1 MVPGSRDSAGEA
13 RAESCSNRSDVAT
26 PGTWGEQL
34 SRRGG
39 GVGALEAGGGWGGVT
54 ACVVLA
60 PGSHCRVGRRCKAG
74 TPVNT
79 QIRKV

>member
-13 RAESCSNRSDVAT
+13 RTESCSNRSDVAT

-60 PGSHCRVGRRCKAG
+60 PGSNCLVGRR
-74 TPVNT
+74 
-79 QIRKV
+79 